1 MARRKSRLRSISR
14 ADVLAEAVGLLR
26 GYRTD
31 TLLALVPV
39 LSAFSA
45 RQRPQVTPAMVRR
58 TALRFRAVERFG
70 ELRFSPQ
77 TRGWIDDKV
86 AERVCEELR
95 KFYPAARCSIR
106 SVRRWRDAWRHRGPA
121 GLADKYDCS
130 AKPRMPTPHRLKRR
144 RPGGRRRPVA

>member
-1 MARRKSRLRSISR
+1 MVRRKSRLRSISR

-31 TLLALVPV
+31 TLLSLIPV

-45 RQRPQVTPAMVRR
+45 RQRLQVTPAMVRR

-70 ELRFSPQ
+70 ELRFSRQ
-77 TRGWIDDKV
+77 TRGWTDGKV
-86 AERVCEELR
+86 AKRVCRELQVLQ
-95 KFYPAARCSIR
+95 PNIRCSVR
-106 SVRRWRDAWRHRGPA
+106 SIRRWRDAWRHRGPG

-130 AKPRMPTPHRLKRR
+130 AKPTMPTPHRLKRR